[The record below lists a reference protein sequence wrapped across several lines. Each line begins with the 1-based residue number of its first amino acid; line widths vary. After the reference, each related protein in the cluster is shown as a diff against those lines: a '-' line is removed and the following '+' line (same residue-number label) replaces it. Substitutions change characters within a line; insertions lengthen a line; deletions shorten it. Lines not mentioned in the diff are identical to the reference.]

1 MLEEG
6 LQEIKNPSSI
16 FTNKENISGVTT
28 TITNEGS
35 RPLAVDIQALVNKT
49 FYSNPRRTTTGISI
63 NRLPQLLAVIE
74 KHVGIKLSEFDCYIA
89 TGGGFEINDPTSDL
103 GVAISILSSLKNIPP
118 LANTSFIGELGLSG
132 QVRKSNNLRTKI
144 EEAVRLG
151 IKNIVVPKLEE
162 ELNNNFQNL
171 INIKEISNIKEA
183 VEYSL
188 SK

>member
-1 MLEEG
+1 MH
-6 LQEIKNPSSI
+6 QI
-16 FTNKENISGVTT
+16 
-28 TITNEGS
+28 
-35 RPLAVDIQALVNKT
+35 LAVVD
-49 FYSNPRRTTTGISI
+49 
-63 NRLPQLLAVIE
+63 
-74 KHVGIKLSEFDCYIA
+74 KHVGIKLSEFDCYVA
-89 TGGGFEINDPTSDL
+89 TGGGFEIHDPSSDL

-118 LANTSFIGELGLSG
+118 LANSLFIGELGLSG

-151 IKNIVVPKLEE
+151 IKNIVVPKIEE

-183 VEYSL
+183 VDYSL

>member
-1 MLEEG
+1 MH
-6 LQEIKNPSSI
+6 QII
-16 FTNKENISGVTT
+16 
-28 TITNEGS
+28 
-35 RPLAVDIQALVNKT
+35 AVV
-49 FYSNPRRTTTGISI
+49 
-63 NRLPQLLAVIE
+63 E
-74 KHVGIKLSEFDCYIA
+74 KHVGIKLSEFDCYVA
-89 TGGGFEINDPTSDL
+89 TGGGFEINDPSSDL

-118 LANTSFIGELGLSG
+118 LANSSFIGELGLSG

-171 INIKEISNIKEA
+171 INIQEISNIKEA
-183 VEYSL
+183 VDYSL

>member
-1 MLEEG
+1 LH
-6 LQEIKNPSSI
+6 QI
-16 FTNKENISGVTT
+16 
-28 TITNEGS
+28 
-35 RPLAVDIQALVNKT
+35 
-49 FYSNPRRTTTGISI
+49 
-63 NRLPQLLAVIE
+63 LAVIE

-89 TGGGFEINDPTSDL
+89 TGGGFEINDPSSDL

-132 QVRKSNNLRTKI
+132 QVRKSNNLRKKI
-144 EEAVRLG
+144 EEAIRLG

-162 ELNNNFQNL
+162 KLNNNFQNL

-183 VEYSL
+183 VDYSL

>member
-1 MLEEG
+1 MH
-6 LQEIKNPSSI
+6 QI
-16 FTNKENISGVTT
+16 
-28 TITNEGS
+28 
-35 RPLAVDIQALVNKT
+35 
-49 FYSNPRRTTTGISI
+49 
-63 NRLPQLLAVIE
+63 LAVIE

-118 LANTSFIGELGLSG
+118 LANSSFIGELGLSG

-151 IKNIVVPKLEE
+151 IKNIVVPKLDE

-183 VEYSL
+183 VDYSL
-188 SK
+188 SV

>member
-1 MLEEG
+1 MH
-6 LQEIKNPSSI
+6 QI
-16 FTNKENISGVTT
+16 
-28 TITNEGS
+28 
-35 RPLAVDIQALVNKT
+35 
-49 FYSNPRRTTTGISI
+49 
-63 NRLPQLLAVIE
+63 LAVIE

-118 LANTSFIGELGLSG
+118 LAHSSFIGDLGLSG

-151 IKNIVVPKLEE
+151 IKNIVVPKLEV

-183 VEYSL
+183 VDYSL
-188 SK
+188 SVKKN

>member
-1 MLEEG
+1 MH
-6 LQEIKNPSSI
+6 QI
-16 FTNKENISGVTT
+16 
-28 TITNEGS
+28 
-35 RPLAVDIQALVNKT
+35 
-49 FYSNPRRTTTGISI
+49 
-63 NRLPQLLAVIE
+63 LAVIE

-89 TGGGFEINDPTSDL
+89 TGGGFEINDPSSDL

-118 LANTSFIGELGLSG
+118 LANSSFIGELGLSG

-151 IKNIVVPKLEE
+151 IKNIVVPKLDEK
-162 ELNNNFQNL
+162 LNNNFQNL

-183 VEYSL
+183 VDYSL

>member
-1 MLEEG
+1 MH
-6 LQEIKNPSSI
+6 QI
-16 FTNKENISGVTT
+16 
-28 TITNEGS
+28 
-35 RPLAVDIQALVNKT
+35 
-49 FYSNPRRTTTGISI
+49 
-63 NRLPQLLAVIE
+63 LAVIE
-74 KHVGIKLSEFDCYIA
+74 KHVGVKLSEFDCYVA
-89 TGGGFEINDPTSDL
+89 TGGGFEINDPSSDL

-118 LANTSFIGELGLSG
+118 LANSSFIGELGLSG

>member
-1 MLEEG
+1 MH
-6 LQEIKNPSSI
+6 QI
-16 FTNKENISGVTT
+16 
-28 TITNEGS
+28 
-35 RPLAVDIQALVNKT
+35 
-49 FYSNPRRTTTGISI
+49 
-63 NRLPQLLAVIE
+63 LAVIE

-89 TGGGFEINDPTSDL
+89 TGGGFEINDPSSDL

-118 LANTSFIGELGLSG
+118 LANSSFIGELGLSG

-151 IKNIVVPKLEE
+151 IKNIVVPKLDEK
-162 ELNNNFQNL
+162 LSNNFQNL

-183 VEYSL
+183 VDYSL

>member
-1 MLEEG
+1 
-6 LQEIKNPSSI
+6 
-16 FTNKENISGVTT
+16 
-28 TITNEGS
+28 
-35 RPLAVDIQALVNKT
+35 
-49 FYSNPRRTTTGISI
+49 
-63 NRLPQLLAVIE
+63 LAVIE

-89 TGGGFEINDPTSDL
+89 TGGGFEINDPSSDL

-162 ELNNNFQNL
+162 ELNNNFQDL

-183 VEYSL
+183 VNYSL
-188 SK
+188 SKEKKSKVHIN

>member
-1 MLEEG
+1 MH
-6 LQEIKNPSSI
+6 QI
-16 FTNKENISGVTT
+16 
-28 TITNEGS
+28 
-35 RPLAVDIQALVNKT
+35 
-49 FYSNPRRTTTGISI
+49 
-63 NRLPQLLAVIE
+63 LAVIE

-89 TGGGFEINDPTSDL
+89 TGGGFEINDPSSDL

-118 LANTSFIGELGLSG
+118 LANSSFIGELGLSG

-162 ELNNNFQNL
+162 ELNKNFQNL

-183 VEYSL
+183 VDYSL
-188 SK
+188 SE

>member
-1 MLEEG
+1 MH
-6 LQEIKNPSSI
+6 QI
-16 FTNKENISGVTT
+16 
-28 TITNEGS
+28 
-35 RPLAVDIQALVNKT
+35 
-49 FYSNPRRTTTGISI
+49 
-63 NRLPQLLAVIE
+63 LAVIE
-74 KHVGIKLSEFDCYIA
+74 KHVGIKLAEFDCYIA
-89 TGGGFEINDPTSDL
+89 TGGGFEINDPSSDL

-118 LANTSFIGELGLSG
+118 LANSSFIGELGLSG
-132 QVRKSNNLRTKI
+132 QVRKSNTLRIKI

-183 VEYSL
+183 VDYSL

>member
-1 MLEEG
+1 MNFFLNF
-6 LQEIKNPSSI
+6 L
-16 FTNKENISGVTT
+16 TNSQYLDTH
-28 TITNEGS
+28 
-35 RPLAVDIQALVNKT
+35 LDIC
-49 FYSNPRRTTTGISI
+49 
-63 NRLPQLLAVIE
+63 LLYTSDAADE
-74 KHVGIKLSEFDCYIA
+74 S
-89 TGGGFEINDPTSDL
+89 TGGGFEINDPSSDL

-118 LANTSFIGELGLSG
+118 LASSSFIGELGLSG

-183 VEYSL
+183 LDYSF

>member
-1 MLEEG
+1 MH
-6 LQEIKNPSSI
+6 QI
-16 FTNKENISGVTT
+16 
-28 TITNEGS
+28 
-35 RPLAVDIQALVNKT
+35 
-49 FYSNPRRTTTGISI
+49 
-63 NRLPQLLAVIE
+63 LAVIE
-74 KHVGIKLSEFDCYIA
+74 KHVGIKLSEFDCYVA
-89 TGGGFEINDPTSDL
+89 TGGGFEINDPSSDL

-118 LANTSFIGELGLSG
+118 LASCSFIGELGLSG

-151 IKNIVVPKLEE
+151 IKNIVVPILEE

-183 VEYSL
+183 VDYSL